1 MTLDMLAAHPG
12 ALWLAAAVLLGIGE
26 LAIPG
31 VFLIFLA
38 IAAAVTGVATL
49 VLADLPIAAQLLSF
63 AIWSGVTVAIGKRW
77 YRDYPVET
85 ADPLLNDRVSRLI
98 GQTVTV
104 IEPIRDGEGRVRV
117 GDGAW
122 PAHGADADPGT
133 HVRIIGVTAGTLLVE
148 PIESPESRS
157 EGLAPGENP
166 LL

>member
-1 MTLDMLAAHPG
+1 MTLDMIASSPVAW
-12 ALWLAAAVLLGIGE
+12 WLAAAVLLGIGE
-26 LAIPG
+26 VVVPG

-38 IAAAVTGVATL
+38 IAAAITGIAAVAL
-49 VLADLPIAAQLLSF
+49 PDLPLAAQLISF

-122 PAHGADADPGT
+122 PAQGADADPGT

-148 PIESPESRS
+148 PIESPESHS

>member
-77 YRDYPVET
+77 YRDYPVES
-85 ADPLLNDRVSRLI
+85 ADPKLNDRVARLI
-98 GQTVTV
+98 GEIVV
-104 IEPIRDGEGRVRV
+104 VSDAIADGEGRVRI
-117 GDGAW
+117 GDGTW
-122 PAHGADADPGT
+122 SAHGPDLPAGAKARIVAVAGSTLIVEPADPP
-133 HVRIIGVTAGTLLVE
+133 ALD
-148 PIESPESRS
+148 
-157 EGLAPGENP
+157 
-166 LL
+166 

>member
-1 MTLDMLAAHPG
+1 MTLETLAAHPG

-31 VFLIFLA
+31 VFLVFLA
-38 IAAAVTGVATL
+38 VAAAITGVATL

-63 AIWSGVTVAIGKRW
+63 AVWSGVTVAIGKRW

-85 ADPLLNDRVSRLI
+85 ADPQLNDRASRLI

-104 IEPIRDGEGRVRV
+104 IEPIRDGDGRVRV

-122 PAHGADADPGT
+122 PAHGPDAERDSR
-133 HVRIIGVTAGTLLVE
+133 VRIVGVAGSTLLVE
-148 PIESPESRS
+148 PVDGHSTE
-157 EGLAPGENP
+157 
-166 LL
+166 